1 MVRDPERGEE
11 VDVPGDVERF
21 ESFYLGSRQRVL
33 GCVYLATGDLAEAQ
47 DAVQEAYVRVW
58 QRWRDF
64 GPDADP
70 EAWVRLVATR
80 IAFSRWR
87 SLRSRARAYL
97 RHGAAAP
104 VPAPDPDR
112 VDMMAALWRLSPDQ
126 RIAIALHYF
135 VGLSVA
141 EVAEETGVPV
151 GTVKARLARG
161 RSALAPY
168 LAVRTEGSTDA

>member
-1 MVRDPERGEE
+1 M
-11 VDVPGDVERF
+11 PGDIERF
-21 ESFYLGSRQRVL
+21 EGFYRGSRQRVL

-47 DAVQEAYVRVW
+47 DAVQEAYIRVW
-58 QRWRDF
+58 QRWSTF

-80 IAFSRWR
+80 IAISRWR

-97 RHGAAAP
+97 RHGAAAS

-112 VDMMAALWRLSPDQ
+112 VDLLSALRRLSADQ

-141 EVAEETGVPV
+141 EVAEQTGAPV

-161 RSALAPY
+161 RTALAPF
-168 LAVRTEGSTDA
+168 LAVPVEGERA

>member
-1 MVRDPERGEE
+1 
-11 VDVPGDVERF
+11 VDVPGDIERF
-21 ESFYLGSRQRVL
+21 ENFYRGSRQRVL
-33 GCVYLATGDLAEAQ
+33 GCVYLATGDLGEAQ
-47 DAVQEAYVRVW
+47 DAVQEAYVRAW
-58 QRWRDF
+58 QRWRQF
-64 GPDADP
+64 GAEADP

-80 IAFSRWR
+80 IAISRWR

-97 RHGAAAP
+97 RHGAAAA

-112 VDMMAALWRLSPDQ
+112 VDMMAALRRLSPDQ

-141 EVAEETGVPV
+141 EVAEQTGAPV

-168 LAVRTEGSTDA
+168 LAVQTEGNVGA